1 MALRRGRRIGI
12 DVGLSRI
19 GVAASDPDSILATPV
34 ETINV
39 VDGPKATQSPWAK
52 EIVRVLELVAE
63 YDAIAVV
70 IGLPASL
77 AGRHTQS
84 TQMAQSF
91 CDELEPALPHGVE
104 IFTADE
110 RLSTVQATGQ
120 LRSAGKNA
128 KKQRSII
135 DQAAAVAILQS
146 WIDRQRAAPEAR
158 T

>member
-1 MALRRGRRIGI
+1 MALQRGRRIGI
-12 DVGLSRI
+12 DVGLVRI

-39 VDGPKATQSPWAK
+39 VDGPKAAKSPWAK
-52 EIVRVLELVAE
+52 EIVRVLELVDE

-91 CDELEPALPHGVE
+91 CDVLDPALPQGVE
-104 IFTADE
+104 LFTADE

-146 WIDRQRAAPEAR
+146 WIDRQHAAPEAR
-158 T
+158 P

>member
-1 MALRRGRRIGI
+1 MELHRGRRIGI
-12 DVGLSRI
+12 DVGLARI

-34 ETINV
+34 ETIAV
-39 VDGPKATQSPWAK
+39 ADGPKNEASPWGREVA
-52 EIVRVLELVAE
+52 RVLEIAAE
-63 YDAIAVV
+63 YEAVAIIV
-70 IGLPASL
+70 GLPASL

-91 CDELEPALPHGVE
+91 CEVLTPVLPNGVE
-104 IFTADE
+104 LFTTDE

-135 DQAAAVAILQS
+135 DQAAAAAILQS
-146 WIDRQRAAPEAR
+146 WIDSQHAAPEAR
-158 T
+158 P